1 MKDDDFARRLAQACD
16 RHESVPAYGF
26 GRQTWIKDKMHVSHE
41 AVRKWARGETRPR
54 PKKMKELAHLLG
66 VDEAW
71 LSLGVEPDFSPTEK
85 KARGVTLEGVAQVFM
100 GLLQAGG
107 GGVAFAG
114 AAGDSPADF
123 FAIING
129 QHLAFRTVLGS
140 KRDPETLLFRVAPD
154 FAQCITVGAI
164 RGSPFVID
172 FVILP
177 RADHSVRRPPRRV
190 CRTGS

>member
-114 AAGDSPADF
+114 AAGIRRRIFSRSSTASTSP
-123 FAIING
+123 FAPCW
-129 QHLAFRTVLGS
+129 AAS
-140 KRDPETLLFRVAPD
+140 
-154 FAQCITVGAI
+154 AI
-164 RGSPFVID
+164 RRRCCSGSPPTSRSASPWGPF
-172 FVILP
+172 
-177 RADHSVRRPPRRV
+177 AAVRLSS
-190 CRTGS
+190 TS